1 MEQKPKR
8 VKCSCF
14 VEKTVAAEVI
24 LIRLPLRWSDIAL
37 VFASFVQAG
46 LYLSDF
52 HWRGAEFDWR
62 LATTAGMEAAKL
74 VPWNS
79 LLN

>member
-37 VFASFVQAG
+37 VFASFLPSYKQG
-46 LYLSDF
+46 CICQIFTGGGQSSTGD
-52 HWRGAEFDWR
+52 
-62 LATTAGMEAAKL
+62 
-74 VPWNS
+74 
-79 LLN
+79 